1 MSYVVML
8 DAGHGGWDPGAS
20 YYGRQEKN
28 DNLNLALAVG
38 NILEQKGIPVIYTRT
53 SDVYQTPFEKAE
65 MANRSDADFF
75 VSFHRNAMP
84 VPGTASGI
92 ESLVYENT
100 GAAAVLARNINEELK
115 GAGFADLGVIER
127 PGLVVLKR
135 TRMPAVLVEAGFIDN
150 EADNRLFDQN
160 FTAIAQAIADGIQK
174 ALEEEE
180 AMKPEYYQ
188 VQTGA
193 YRNQELATQQLT
205 QLKSQ
210 GFPAFLVYEDGLYKV
225 RVGAFLN
232 LDHAVAMEKKLREY
246 GYSTVMVK
254 KAAVL

>member
-115 GAGFADLGVIER
+115 GAGYADLGVIER

-160 FTAIAQAIADGIQK
+160 FHRHCPGYRRWNPEGSEGRGGHEAGILSDPDRRLPESGAGHPAADPVKIPGIPGIFSVRGW
-174 ALEEEE
+174 AL
-180 AMKPEYYQ
+180 
-188 VQTGA
+188 
-193 YRNQELATQQLT
+193 
-205 QLKSQ
+205 
-210 GFPAFLVYEDGLYKV
+210 
-225 RVGAFLN
+225 
-232 LDHAVAMEKKLREY
+232 
-246 GYSTVMVK
+246 
-254 KAAVL
+254 

>member
-100 GAAAVLARNINEELK
+100 GAAAVLARNINE
-115 GAGFADLGVIER
+115 
-127 PGLVVLKR
+127 
-135 TRMPAVLVEAGFIDN
+135 
-150 EADNRLFDQN
+150 
-160 FTAIAQAIADGIQK
+160 
-174 ALEEEE
+174 
-180 AMKPEYYQ
+180 
-188 VQTGA
+188 
-193 YRNQELATQQLT
+193 
-205 QLKSQ
+205 
-210 GFPAFLVYEDGLYKV
+210 
-225 RVGAFLN
+225 
-232 LDHAVAMEKKLREY
+232 
-246 GYSTVMVK
+246 
-254 KAAVL
+254 

>member
-150 EADNRLFDQN
+150 P
-160 FTAIAQAIADGIQK
+160 K
-174 ALEEEE
+174 YLE
-180 AMKPEYYQ
+180 
-188 VQTGA
+188 
-193 YRNQELATQQLT
+193 
-205 QLKSQ
+205 
-210 GFPAFLVYEDGLYKV
+210 D
-225 RVGAFLN
+225 
-232 LDHAVAMEKKLREY
+232 
-246 GYSTVMVK
+246 
-254 KAAVL
+254 